1 VIVSEL
7 WGSPGGRA
15 VVIALVAI
23 VAGVTIGLW
32 AMWPDKNARVDTLV
46 VGGTEDAEV
55 VRVDRKACPLSRR
68 SRCQILQIRLRSGPN
83 AGTTTPL
90 TFSGTD
96 VGPAIE
102 PGDRILVFANDLFGG
117 APTPGVESYSFVD
130 FERRNPIYLLAAVF
144 AVLVVAFARWKGVR
158 SLLGLVASLALVT
171 QFIVPAILEGASP
184 LAAAL
189 VGSLAVMLVTVALSH
204 GAGVPGLA
212 AVLGATVSLL
222 VTASL
227 AVIFVELAQITG
239 FASEEATLLRGGSNE
254 GSTLSLEGLVLAG
267 IVVAALGVL
276 DDVTISQ
283 ASTVVALRRANPA
296 QTLRRL
302 FGEALT
308 VGRDHLSATV
318 NTLVLAYVGAALP
331 ILLIFENQG
340 TSFSDALNREV
351 VATEVVAMLVGSI
364 GIVLAVPLTTALA
377 AWLTRLVSSETLAA
391 AAHAHPEHH
400 H

>member
-1 VIVSEL
+1 
-7 WGSPGGRA
+7 
-15 VVIALVAI
+15 
-23 VAGVTIGLW
+23 
-32 AMWPDKNARVDTLV
+32 
-46 VGGTEDAEV
+46 
-55 VRVDRKACPLSRR
+55 
-68 SRCQILQIRLRSGPN
+68 LRSGPN

-90 TFSGTD
+90 TFPGTD
-96 VGPAIE
+96 AGPAID
-102 PGDRILVFANDLFGG
+102 PGDRILVFANDPFGG

-130 FERRNPIYLLAAVF
+130 FERRSPIYLLAAIF

-171 QFIVPAILEGASP
+171 QFIVPAILEGTSP

-204 GAGVPGLA
+204 GAGVTGLA

-239 FASEEATLLRGGSNE
+239 FSSEEATLLRGGSNE

-391 AAHAHPEHH
+391 AAHAHAEHH